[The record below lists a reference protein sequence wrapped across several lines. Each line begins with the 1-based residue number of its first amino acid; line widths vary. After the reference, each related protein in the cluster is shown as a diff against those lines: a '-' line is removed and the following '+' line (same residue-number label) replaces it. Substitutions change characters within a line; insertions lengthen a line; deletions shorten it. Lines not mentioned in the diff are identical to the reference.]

1 MHTPTTKNVIS
12 NLVSPKRDKA
22 MITLTILPLK
32 CINLIA
38 SNGFYS
44 LSLSLSIYL
53 HCGILLKHGIL
64 CGLFWDNYLSCG
76 LLYRTFLLIL
86 NNFNDV
92 TSATISYIEKDLKKK
107 K

>member
-44 LSLSLSIYL
+44 LSLSLSLSLNLLALWYIIKTWNTL
-53 HCGILLKHGIL
+53 RFILGQLP
-64 CGLFWDNYLSCG
+64 
-76 LLYRTFLLIL
+76 LLWFAL
-86 NNFNDV
+86 
-92 TSATISYIEKDLKKK
+92 
-107 K
+107 